1 MSVLLQDQPKRICM
15 KEQKLTELLEKYRV
29 GVCSSEEL
37 SLLQNW
43 ISEGNFTEH
52 QISESEL
59 QEEMV
64 LLDKKLSFFVK
75 RRRFWLQAI
84 STAAILICC
93 VGLFF
98 YLKKDTNTKVIYAQK
113 QEIVSGGNKATL
125 TLSNGKKISLTDAP
139 SGELVRET
147 GISITK
153 TASGQVVYE
162 MTGAPTAATSDYNV
176 IETPPGGQFKINLPD
191 GTEIWLNAASK
202 LRFPA
207 VFKGRERR
215 VQLTGEAYFQVAKNK
230 AMPFKVETKNNTI
243 EVLGTHFN
251 VNAYENERFMET
263 TLLEG
268 SVSVSSQSG
277 LVKIKP
283 DQQAQFDKNNSKMN
297 VIPVD
302 ANDVIAWKNG
312 YFLFEDESIERI
324 MRKLA
329 RWYDID
335 VVYKGDF
342 SKISLWGNISRYK
355 HISEVLQ
362 QLELTHTVHFK
373 VEGRRV
379 IVMP

>member
-1 MSVLLQDQPKRICM
+1 M
-15 KEQKLTELLEKYRV
+15 KEQKLTELLEKYRM
-29 GVCSSEEL
+29 GTCSSEEL
-37 SLLQNW
+37 HLLQNW
-43 ISEGNFTEH
+43 ISDSTFAEY

-64 LLDKKLSFFVK
+64 LLDKKLSLSVK
-75 RRRFWLQAI
+75 RRRLWLQTVSA
-84 STAAILICC
+84 AAILICC

-98 YLKKDTNTKVIYAQK
+98 YLKKDTKSKIMYTQK

-139 SGELVRET
+139 SGELVQQT

-153 TASGQVVYE
+153 TADGQIVYKV
-162 MTGAPTAATSDYNV
+162 TGVPTASSSDYNV
-176 IETPPGGQFKINLPD
+176 IETPSGGQFKINLPD
-191 GTEIWLNAASK
+191 GTEVWLNAASS

-207 VFKGRERR
+207 VFKGTERNVR
-215 VQLTGEAYFQVAKNK
+215 LTGEAYFQVAKNR
-230 AMPFKVETKNNTI
+230 AMPFKVETENSTI

-251 VNAYENERFMET
+251 VNAYANERFMET

-268 SVSVSSQSG
+268 SVSVSSPSG
-277 LVKIKP
+277 SVKIKP
-283 DQQAQFDKNNSKMN
+283 NQQAQFDKNNVQIN

-302 ANDVIAWKNG
+302 ASDVIAWKNG

-329 RWYDID
+329 RWYDVD
-335 VVYKGDF
+335 VEYRGDF

-355 HISEVLQ
+355 NISEVLG
-362 QLELTHTVHFK
+362 QLELTHAVHFK
-373 VEGRRV
+373 IEGRRI